1 MLSMFC
7 GKKGWIKL
15 LLNVVFACDMT
26 SCGEEAGL
34 GLIVEL

>member
-1 MLSMFC
+1 MFC
-7 GKKGWIKL
+7 GKKGWMKL
-15 LLNVVFACDMT
+15 LLNVAFAYDMI